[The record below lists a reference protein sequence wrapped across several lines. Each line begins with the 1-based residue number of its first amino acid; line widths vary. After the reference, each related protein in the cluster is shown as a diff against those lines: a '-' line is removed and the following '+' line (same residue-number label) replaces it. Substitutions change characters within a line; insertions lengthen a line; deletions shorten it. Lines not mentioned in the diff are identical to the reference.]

1 MAEIIKHT
9 YKLKRGTAQ
18 RFIEINPILDQ
29 GEPGFEYDTYKLK
42 IGDGF
47 TPWNSLPYIG
57 EVSPC
62 GRIVQDLGDNPDFVM
77 SQKAVTEALNF
88 KNIQQDEDMELIL
101 DCGRQV
107 PFPFHQNRLSG
118 LLHRQVPP
126 YLSFPLCA
134 AQEQILLPS
143 PVHIPSS

>member
-9 YKLKRGTAQ
+9 YKLRRGTAQ
-18 RFIEINPILDQ
+18 RFMENNPILDQ

-42 IGDGF
+42 IGAGF

-77 SQKAVTEALNF
+77 SQKAVTEALNI
-88 KNIQQDEDMELIL
+88 KNIQQDEDMELIF
-101 DCGRQV
+101 DCGDA
-107 PFPFHQNRLSG
+107 L
-118 LLHRQVPP
+118 P
-126 YLSFPLCA
+126 YITL
-134 AQEQILLPS
+134 
-143 PVHIPSS
+143 